1 MRRGCINGMVL
12 QRGSRKAGL
21 HCTYIWGWF
30 HPVYIQAEAQS
41 SIVSSQSPE
50 REREEEEEEEE
61 DNEGE
66 RQAVVEGEGAVQNWD
81 QEFDQPAW

>member
-1 MRRGCINGMVL
+1 MVVLTGWSYSEVVVRRGYTVL
-12 QRGSRKAGL
+12 TFGDDFIP
-21 HCTYIWGWF
+21 YIYK
-30 HPVYIQAEAQS
+30 HKRS

-50 REREEEEEEEE
+50 REREEEEEE

>member
-1 MRRGCINGMVL
+1 MIPSFFSRMR
-12 QRGSRKAGL
+12 
-21 HCTYIWGWF
+21 
-30 HPVYIQAEAQS
+30 
-41 SIVSSQSPE
+41 IVCSQSPE
-50 REREEEEEEEE
+50 REREEEEE

>member
-1 MRRGCINGMVL
+1 M
-12 QRGSRKAGL
+12 
-21 HCTYIWGWF
+21 
-30 HPVYIQAEAQS
+30 E
-41 SIVSSQSPE
+41 E
-50 REREEEEEEEE
+50 EEEEEEEE